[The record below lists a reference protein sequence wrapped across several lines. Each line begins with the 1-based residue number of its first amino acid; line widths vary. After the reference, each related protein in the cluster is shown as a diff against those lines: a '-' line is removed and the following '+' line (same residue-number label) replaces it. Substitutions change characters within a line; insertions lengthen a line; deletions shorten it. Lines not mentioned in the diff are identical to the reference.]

1 MIWVN
6 GVNII
11 NQAADS
17 HAIIR
22 AFERTPFKVVVDA
35 FFTDTAERADL
46 VLPSTLM
53 LEQEDIIGS
62 FLHEYVQYVN
72 VVCNPP
78 EGVKDDYTILT
89 ELGKR
94 LNPPILL
101 PDFETCLKTAL
112 ETPFLDVS
120 LEAIRENHFTR
131 AHRPSIPYADMRFDH
146 SDGKYRFPITI
157 HSEPIS
163 PDGFPLRLL
172 TLVRRD
178 VMHSQILP
186 DRRKE
191 LPKAWISPECPV
203 WSQLDE
209 DKNIYLISPKGKLRV
224 HLKRL
229 PGLHPETV
237 LYRRGDWM
245 KFGGG
250 VNQIIEA
257 GLTDMGNGAAFYDQY
272 VRLENG

>member
-17 HAIIR
+17 HEIIR

-62 FLHEYVQYVN
+62 YLHEYVQYVKA
-72 VVCNPP
+72 VCAPP
-78 EGVKDDYTILT
+78 DGVKDDYTILT

-112 ETPFLDVS
+112 ETPFLDIS
-120 LEAIRENHFTR
+120 LEALRNNHFIR
-131 AHRPSIPYADMRFDH
+131 AQRPTIPYADMRFDH
-146 SDGKYRFPITI
+146 SDGKYRFPITL
-157 HSEPIS
+157 HAEPKPPS
-163 PDGFPLRLL
+163 DFPLRLL

-178 VMHSQILP
+178 TMHSQIIPENQNGLP
-186 DRRKE
+186 H
-191 LPKAWISPECPV
+191 AWIAPECSV
-203 WSQLDE
+203 WTELDE
-209 DKNIYLISPKGKLRV
+209 DKDIYLVSPKGKLRV

-229 PGLHPETV
+229 SGLHRETV

-250 VNQIIEA
+250 ANQIIEA
-257 GLTDMGNGAAFYDQY
+257 GLTDMGAGAAFYDQY